1 MSSRPVS
8 GQVVA
13 EVTLFEVESV
23 FVMETPIETPFPL
36 WMELVFRDTVS
47 RRFALLGMLR
57 LRPVMLVVDAE
68 VVTVVVL
75 TVVLVTVLVAA
86 LMIVLVVVVVTVA
99 CGGGFADIVT
109 VDVNREVEVCVYDET
124 EVSVIT
130 LALPLL
136 P

>member
-1 MSSRPVS
+1 LPSRRPVR
-8 GQVVA
+8 GQLVA
-13 EVTLFEVESV
+13 EVTWFEVESV
-23 FVMETPIETPFPL
+23 FVIETPIETPFPP

-75 TVVLVTVLVAA
+75 TVVLVAA

-99 CGGGFADIVT
+99 CGGGFAGIVT
-109 VDVNREVEVCVYDET
+109 VDVNRDVEVCVNDET
-124 EVSVIT
+124 EVSVTT
-130 LALPLL
+130 LALPVVL
-136 P
+136 